1 MPATKEKPLPD
12 FKSDDRPTWIA
23 QGGVGPRIGQGPE
36 GSARAGSDGCGAMC
50 ANVSLGHFLLDDD
63 DNIKSSLP
71 ILDRATL
78 LRLDVRKFHHL
89 APLLGFADDEPGKV
103 GSRKRQWR
111 EPEIGKA

>member
-12 FKSDDRPTWIA
+12 FKFDDRPTWIA

-36 GSARAGSDGCGAMC
+36 GSALAGS
-50 ANVSLGHFLLDDD
+50 LDW
-63 DNIKSSLP
+63 
-71 ILDRATL
+71 ATL
-78 LRLDVRKFHHL
+78 LRPDVRKFHNL